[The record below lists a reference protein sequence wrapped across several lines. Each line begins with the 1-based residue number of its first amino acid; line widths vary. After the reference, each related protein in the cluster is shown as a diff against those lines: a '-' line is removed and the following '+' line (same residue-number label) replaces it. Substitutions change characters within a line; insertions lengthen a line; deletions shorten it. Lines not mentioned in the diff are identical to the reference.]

1 MCFFPI
7 LTQSA
12 SENTLP
18 LGFILM
24 LTGINLVFF
33 IPGFLMFWFSTRK
46 KERCSGSVTGTII
59 DFGRAHSGSGTQFYP
74 IYEYTVNGKS
84 YTEKSRPASPCR
96 MKVGDKRT
104 IRYDPADPTCSY
116 IEGYD
121 NRSLRIIGLVF
132 MSASLLLLLLGMLC
146 GIIAVYAA

>member
-12 SENTLP
+12 SEKTLP
-18 LGFILM
+18 LGFVLILV
-24 LTGINLVFF
+24 GINLVFF
-33 IPGFLMFWFSTRK
+33 IPGFIMFRLSNRK

-74 IYEYTVNGKS
+74 IYEYTVSGKT
-84 YTEKSRPASPCR
+84 YTSDSNPASPCR

-104 IRYDPADPTCSY
+104 IRYDPADPACSY

-132 MSASLLLLLLGMLC
+132 MAAALLLTFLGMIS
-146 GIIAVYAA
+146 GIIAVYTA